1 MNDSSQP
8 FFNQIDV
15 TNIVPSPGAVDE
27 RYRTEQRH
35 AELLGVLND
44 IAAQQKRQNELLTQ
58 LINLQTA
65 PQRQRVNEL
74 QAWRN
79 SHPELAKGCRQ
90 LLDRMSSMQNEYF
103 TKMVEESAENSED
116 WDYSEFMFNDFVD
129 RFGPRLIHINTLLQA
144 LSQLAA
150 PPEKDK

>member
-1 MNDSSQP
+1 MNDASQP
-8 FFNQIDV
+8 LFNQIDV
-15 TNIVPSPGAVDE
+15 TNIVAPTGTVDE
-27 RYRTEQRH
+27 RYKAEQRH
-35 AELLGVLND
+35 AELMGVLND

-74 QAWRN
+74 QTWRN
-79 SHPELAKGCRQ
+79 AHPELAKGCRQ

-103 TKMVEESAENSED
+103 TKMVEVSAENSED

-129 RFGPRLIHINTLLQA
+129 RFGPRLIHINSLLQA

-150 PPEKDK
+150 PPEK

>member
-1 MNDSSQP
+1 MNDASQSL
-8 FFNQIDV
+8 FNQIDV
-15 TNIVPSPGAVDE
+15 TNIVAPAGTVDE
-27 RYRTEQRH
+27 RFKTEQRH
-35 AELLGVLND
+35 TELMGVLND

-103 TKMVEESAENSED
+103 TKMVEVSAENSED

-129 RFGPRLIHINTLLQA
+129 RFGPRLIHINSLLQA

-150 PPEKDK
+150 PPEK